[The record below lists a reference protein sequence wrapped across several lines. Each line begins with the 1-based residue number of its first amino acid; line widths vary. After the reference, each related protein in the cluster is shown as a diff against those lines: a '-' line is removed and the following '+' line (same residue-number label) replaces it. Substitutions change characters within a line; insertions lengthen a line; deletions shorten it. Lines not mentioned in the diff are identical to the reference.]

1 MALHAHREGHLLFH
15 IDGPAPTVTVSD
27 VAYKVDANKGVAVS
41 TLQPHSFTPAG
52 PGFVRFLVLYIDHAW
67 FNEQAGNP
75 HGPLVFGSN
84 AFRLTEEIR
93 RQVAA
98 IVEALSCGQV
108 TQQFDVQLL
117 QLAQS
122 CNKESFRNP
131 GSVGTGIGA
140 GSTDFVVPR
149 DHRIRK
155 SMTHLKQLMLGEDVN
170 LDSVAAQAGLSR
182 PHFYRLFR
190 ENLGL
195 TPNVYLNILR
205 MEVAIERLIKT
216 DQPVTSIGL
225 DLGFASQASFTR
237 FFGANV
243 GIPPTDYRRVAQ
255 IA

>member
-27 VAYKVDANKGVAVS
+27 VAYKADTQNAVAVS

-52 PGFVRFLVLYIDHAW
+52 PGYVRFLVLYIDHAW

-84 AFRLTEEIR
+84 TFKLTATIR
-93 RQVAA
+93 QQVASL
-98 IVEALSCGQV
+98 VEALSCGHV
-108 TQQFDVQLL
+108 TQCFDTQVL
-117 QLAQS
+117 QLTQTS
-122 CNKESFRNP
+122 NIESFRFA
-131 GSVGTGIGA
+131 GRIGA
-140 GSTDFVVPR
+140 VSPDIPVAR

-155 SMTHLKQLMLGEDVN
+155 SMTHLKQLMQGGDVS

-205 MEVAIERLIKT
+205 MEVAIERLVKT